1 MAENSIFK
9 TKQESSIHHYPLYL
23 NGSAENQGEHG
34 LEQARECI
42 QFTAVKQPGVSF
54 NKDFVDKKRLQ
65 ITEDIQRSLDFK
77 ANGIDSIGNGSRGST
92 DITEKE
98 RKSRNASDIQNAK
111 IFRETGRA
119 VIDKTLEQTSIFA
132 GAKEFLGDASNQVK
146 NGNIEELEDCFLYM
160 PSSVVFN
167 EGASWQKEELGTSGN
182 AIKSALTGSKS
193 ISSILQEFGAGMA
206 TPLAKTAAVGTAAL
220 LTGAIGGLLTI
231 VGGGGIESGIKQTTR
246 LTQNPY
252 EEQLFN
258 GIDFRVFS
266 FNFEFAAVSEEEFR
280 AVQNIITM
288 FRKHSR
294 PTFTISD
301 GNQALYSYPNEF
313 AIKFLHLETST
324 SFGDIQGVA
333 SNQFVENTNL
343 PKLHNC
349 VLTNIT
355 TNYAPDGWK
364 AHKGGEPNLINV
376 QLAFTET
383 KKNTRTDIEKG
394 Y

>member
-9 TKQESSIHHYPLYL
+9 TKQESAIHHYPLYL
-23 NGSAENQGEHG
+23 NGSVENQGDHG

-54 NKDFVDKKRLQ
+54 NKDFEDKLR
-65 ITEDIQRSLDFK
+65 QRTSENL
-77 ANGIDSIGNGSRGST
+77 NRDSQQLLINTIGNGSNNSIKKISDELLAQQTIARNFDNDRTLNKDRGSIEQSILGSFI
-92 DITEKE
+92 DIVSEKV
-98 RKSRNASDIQNAK
+98 D
-111 IFRETGRA
+111 
-119 VIDKTLEQTSIFA
+119 TL
-132 GAKEFLGDASNQVK
+132 K
-146 NGNIEELEDCFLYM
+146 NTPSEELEDCFLYM
-160 PSSVVFN
+160 PASVVFN
-167 EGASWQKEELGTSGN
+167 EGASWQKEELGASGN
-182 AIKSALTGSKS
+182 AIKSAITGSKS
-193 ISSILQEFGAGMA
+193 ISSILQEFGAGA
-206 TPLAKTAAVGTAAL
+206 SKDVVKAAVVGTAAL

-231 VGGGGIESGIKQTTR
+231 VGGGGIESGVKQTSR
-246 LTQNPY
+246 LTTNPY

-266 FNFEFAAVSEEEFR
+266 FNFEFSAVSEEEFR

-294 PTFTISD
+294 PTFTISNK
-301 GNQALYSYPNEF
+301 NQALYSYPNEF

-333 SNQFVENTNL
+333 RNQFVENGNL

-364 AHKGGEPNLINV
+364 AHTGGEPNLINV

-383 KKNTRTDIEKG
+383 RKNTRTDIEQG